1 MGNKVQV
8 NFQKYDN
15 KIMLK
20 ESLIKI
26 VLIIENQVVMQD

>member
-8 NFQKYDN
+8 NFQKHDN

-20 ESLIKI
+20 ENLIKI
-26 VLIIENQVVMQD
+26 VLTIENQVVMRD

>member
-1 MGNKVQV
+1 MGNKVKV
-8 NFQKYDN
+8 NFQKHDN